1 MSNVEDF
8 RKLLERKKGQRQQI
22 ARNMEDAEIEI
33 RHKARE
39 IRQYEKAREVVRE
52 IATQMQSQLQLQISD
67 ITSMAMD
74 AVFTNPYKLEVD
86 FVLRRNKTECDLYF
100 ERGGFKVDPL
110 SAAGLGSV
118 DIASFA
124 LRIASWI
131 MMEPRPENTIIL
143 DEPFRFLSEDN
154 HENASRMVKELS
166 ERLGIQF
173 IIVTHNQTLASYADK
188 VFRVSMKKGKSIVN
202 V

>member
-1 MSNVEDF
+1 MNSIEDY
-8 RKLLERKKGQRQQI
+8 RKRLERKKGQRDQI
-22 ARNMEDAEIEI
+22 TRNIEEAETEI
-33 RHKARE
+33 RHKSRE
-39 IRQYEKAREVVRE
+39 IRQLEKAREVVRE

-74 AVFTNPYKLEVD
+74 AVFDNPYKLEVD
-86 FVLRRNKTECDLYF
+86 FVLRRNKTECDLFF
-100 ERGGFKVDPL
+100 ERDGFKIDPL
-110 SAAGLGSV
+110 SASGLGSV
-118 DIASFA
+118 DVASFA
-124 LRIASWI
+124 LRIASWM
-131 MMEPRPENTIIL
+131 MMEPRPENVIIL

-188 VFRVSMKKGKSIVN
+188 VFRVSMKKGKSIIN
-202 V
+202 Y